1 MAEFCDNFAVSRA
14 ASGIGLQFAINYI
27 ERPKGRADRRPG
39 EGLRKDSRDRDGKG
53 NAAIRKR
60 TLRPM
65 PRQAGVRKHF

>member
-1 MAEFCDNFAVSRA
+1 MAEFCDKFAGWQA
-14 ASGIGLQFAINYI
+14 AQGTGPQFAIYSI